1 LVILVWFINMLGA
14 KLAHADAIADDA
26 WRHIST
32 ERVIDRD
39 LMPESCTVHCDA
51 TGCIQPTDYRTVFPQ
66 Y

>member
-32 ERVIDRD
+32 KRSLRLRLKTQTTIPMNAAMR
-39 LMPESCTVHCDA
+39 
-51 TGCIQPTDYRTVFPQ
+51 IKR
-66 Y
+66 